1 MPIFNNFN
9 LCNLRK
15 KSEYALLH
23 ARIIVITLQEGHFL
37 INQYDQI
44 KLSHNSKIKN
54 VAETQFSK
62 LRLSVTHM
70 WCWDPIVW
78 TLLIW
83 ISLYNLLVKSNQSMS
98 LLFLWLSLSS
108 SWLPFIKH
116 FLCARQCCVRYFT

>member
-23 ARIIVITLQEGHFL
+23 AGIIVITLQEGHFL

-70 WCWDPIVW
+70 
-78 TLLIW
+78 
-83 ISLYNLLVKSNQSMS
+83 
-98 LLFLWLSLSS
+98 
-108 SWLPFIKH
+108 
-116 FLCARQCCVRYFT
+116 